1 MNNGLNIANELNN
14 NSQCELLI
22 RLRNDT
28 INEINQLNSEINKL
42 QNNIQQYQNMNGKI
56 NEAISKLSSSKQ
68 HIASANSELNINYK
82 SKVKHSDVTQI
93 ANIAGELESVIGQ
106 LNNVL

>member
-1 MNNGLNIANELNN
+1 MNIGLNIANELNN

-56 NEAISKLSSSKQ
+56 NEAICL
-68 HIASANSELNINYK
+68 
-82 SKVKHSDVTQI
+82 T
-93 ANIAGELESVIGQ
+93 
-106 LNNVL
+106 